1 MNPRE
6 IAACVLLT
14 IGVLG
19 FVFTSVG
26 VLLSGDVFDRIHY
39 LAPGSLVGSV
49 AIAAAVVVDNG
60 FSQASMKAILIAIL
74 LLVSNPVLSHAT
86 ARAARIRRK
95 QQLQLGAEE
104 RIPFTELE
112 E

>member
-6 IAACVLLT
+6 IAVGGLLT

-26 VLLSGDVFDRIHY
+26 LLLTRDTFDLIHY
-39 LAPGSLVGSV
+39 LAPGSLIGSV

-60 FSQASMKAILIAIL
+60 LSQAGMKAILIAIL
-74 LLVSNPVLSHAT
+74 LLVSNPVLSHAI

-95 QQLQLGAEE
+95 QQLQLRGEE
-104 RIPFTELE
+104 RMPFTEAE